1 MSNGK
6 STDENRQENFRTEY
20 GVVAEAWKFFASLR
34 FIVAAFAVGLQS
46 ALFTFYMQ
54 VGKATTGK
62 GAGALIIALVG
73 LHTTIAIMWIEERT
87 VMFLL
92 KTMRRGTELEFSF
105 GAIDGFFHRLTEE
118 FFLPQGVRKIARG
131 IDGLTIVYAILF
143 LLWLYLLVAKL
154 INP

>member
-20 GVVAEAWKFFASLR
+20 GVVAEAWKF
-34 FIVAAFAVGLQS
+34 
-46 ALFTFYMQ
+46 
-54 VGKATTGK
+54 
-62 GAGALIIALVG
+62 IALVG

-143 LLWLYLLVAKL
+143 LLWLYLLVANL